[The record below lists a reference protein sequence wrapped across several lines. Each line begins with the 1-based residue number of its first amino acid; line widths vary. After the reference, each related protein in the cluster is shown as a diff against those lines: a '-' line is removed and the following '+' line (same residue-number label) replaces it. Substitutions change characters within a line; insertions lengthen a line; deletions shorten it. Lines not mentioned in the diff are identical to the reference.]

1 MRELRMGNAEEAAM
15 ERQMIRRGVEDC
27 PRLAQDEKER
37 IDKVARFVARD
48 GDLTETILLRLLKIT
63 KNQRRWGFI
72 SPDHPHHGYYLRRK
86 ISEQCRAIRP
96 PRHMVITARER

>member
-1 MRELRMGNAEEAAM
+1 MRELRIGNAEEAA
-15 ERQMIRRGVEDC
+15 ERHVVRRPAEADY

-63 KNQRRWGFI
+63 KNHRRWGFI

-96 PRHMVITARER
+96 PR